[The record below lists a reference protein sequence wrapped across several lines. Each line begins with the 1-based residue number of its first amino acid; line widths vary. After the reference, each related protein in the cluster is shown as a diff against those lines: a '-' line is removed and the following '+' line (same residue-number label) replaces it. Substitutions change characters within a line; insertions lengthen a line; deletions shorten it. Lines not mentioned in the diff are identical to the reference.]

1 MLQKAVDI
9 HFDLNYK
16 HLCNS
21 PTDLKVL
28 DNEISSPNNVPHQTK
43 KFKDDDK
50 VALKLKLGTKVKS
63 EDIADFFRDQKF
75 IEKSYIHST
84 TEDGQKNGLGA
95 ILLEDQEQAEQT
107 AKELDGNYIG
117 DYYVEITVISYGDYI
132 KFNGSSDNG
141 SIVKTEGNQNPLSQL

>member
-43 KFKDDDK
+43 KCKYKLIYSLIYFQKQ
-50 VALKLKLGTKVKS
+50 LKTMTKL
-63 EDIADFFRDQKF
+63 
-75 IEKSYIHST
+75 
-84 TEDGQKNGLGA
+84 L
-95 ILLEDQEQAEQT
+95 
-107 AKELDGNYIG
+107 
-117 DYYVEITVISYGDYI
+117 
-132 KFNGSSDNG
+132 
-141 SIVKTEGNQNPLSQL
+141 